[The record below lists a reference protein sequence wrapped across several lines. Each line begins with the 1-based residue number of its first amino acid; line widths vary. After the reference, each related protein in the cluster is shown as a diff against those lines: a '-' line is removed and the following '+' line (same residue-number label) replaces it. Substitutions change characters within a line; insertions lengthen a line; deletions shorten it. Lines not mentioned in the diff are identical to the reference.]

1 MELEKDW
8 RQKYYFP
15 YEATNDEKGH
25 QKKLVEDICG
35 TARNGGILLVNA
47 STGIGKTI
55 AMVSSAFTLLE
66 DEASGIERVII
77 CPSNKSQHENIQK
90 EIFRATMRFPKLK
103 SFSCVALRG
112 KKDLCT
118 NEKATGSIE
127 DFCRYLRKDSLCQHF
142 TALTDKTS
150 RVKKC
155 EYYKRVREAKE
166 ADILVADYNYLLDEA
181 LFHVIQSEISL
192 SNTLVIFDEA
202 HNLISRSVAN
212 LSDQKTQNSMQS
224 SLDELRLCLTGA
236 RDQLNL
242 QKDPGAIAD
251 LKEDETDIKAAAMV
265 IERLHKCLEKEAG
278 NLKAGQKEELAF
290 KALMGKAGLSEDDVK
305 FAAGILDLQ
314 ADYIEGLKE
323 GQRVHIRALSIF
335 LGSLLRN
342 SGKPEYIPYLELV
355 QRQEE
360 KYYSYTL
367 QCLDP
372 SIALQHLMAC
382 KAPMVLLSGTM
393 EPFDYYK
400 QTLGLEGAKEAS
412 YEADFLKLNRKIL
425 LYCPEYA
432 NFKSEFRYKQV
443 EVKVRD
449 MELLLNALP
458 GNTACFFQSFSDAY
472 NYHRLLSGREIS
484 KSVHLHVQGGD
495 RDNVLEQ
502 FMKSRDGLLLSVS
515 GGGLAEG
522 IDYEGEA
529 LKNAVIVGVP
539 YPSYDLIARAQ
550 IRYYTQKFGPAKARR
565 YAYECPTLVTIQ
577 QAAGRVVRGPKERGL
592 IILFDT
598 RFRQMALPKEY
609 LENSMGSRAAL
620 LEAAARFWEK
630 ESWKSVLKG

>member
-8 RQKYYFP
+8 RQKHHFP
-15 YEATNDEKGH
+15 YEHTNDEPGY
-25 QKKLVEDICG
+25 QKSLVEDICG
-35 TARNGGILLVNA
+35 TAKAGGTILINA

-90 EIFRATMRFPKLK
+90 EIFRTVMHYPKLK
-103 SFSCVALRG
+103 KYACVALRG
-112 KKDLCT
+112 KRDLCT
-118 NEKATGSIE
+118 HEKAGDAVE
-127 DFCRYLRKDSLCQHF
+127 DFCRYLRKDRLCQHF
-142 TALTDKTS
+142 NALTDKTI
-150 RVKKC
+150 RAKKC

-166 ADILVADYNYLLDEA
+166 ADILIADYSYLLDETY
-181 LFHVIQSEISL
+181 FPIIQSGTSL
-192 SNTLVIFDEA
+192 ADTLVVFDEA
-202 HNLISRSVAN
+202 HNLISRAIAT
-212 LSDQKTQNSMQS
+212 LSGQKTKNSFEA
-224 SLDELRLCLTGA
+224 SLTELKTCLAGVK
-236 RDQLNL
+236 Q
-242 QKDPGAIAD
+242 AIEKENEPEAITD

-265 IERLHKCLEKEAG
+265 IERLHKLLENEAG
-278 NLKAGQKEELAF
+278 KMNAGQKEELAF
-290 KALMGKAGLSEDDVK
+290 KALMAKAGLSEDDIK

-314 ADYIEGLKE
+314 ADYIEGMKE
-323 GQRVHIRALSIF
+323 GQRVHIRSLSIF
-335 LGSLLRN
+335 LESLLRN
-342 SGKPEYIPYLELV
+342 SGKPEYISYLELI

-360 KYYSYTL
+360 KYYAYTL

-372 SIALQHLMAC
+372 SIALHHLMAC
-382 KAPMVLLSGTM
+382 KTPMVLMSGTM

-400 QTLGLEGAKEAS
+400 QTLGLEGANEAS
-412 YEADFLKLNRKIL
+412 YEADFLKINRKIL

-432 NFKSEFRYKQV
+432 NFKSEFRYKQI
-443 EVKVRD
+443 EVKIRD
-449 MELLLNALP
+449 MELLLNSLP

-472 NYHRLLSGREIS
+472 NYHRLFSDREIP
-484 KSVHLHVQGGD
+484 KSIHLHVQGGD

-502 FMKSRDGLLLSVS
+502 FMKSRNSILLSVS
-515 GGGLAEG
+515 RSGLAEG

-550 IRYYTQKFGPAKARR
+550 IKYYTKKFGPAKARR

-598 RFRQMALPKEY
+598 RFRQMALPREY
-609 LENSMGSRAAL
+609 LENSMSSRAAL
-620 LEAAARFWEK
+620 LEAAAKFWEK
-630 ESWKSVLKG
+630 ESWKNVFKG

>member
-1 MELEKDW
+1 MELDKDW
-8 RQKYYFP
+8 RLKYHFP
-15 YEATNDEKGH
+15 YDSTNDEKGH
-25 QKKLVEDICG
+25 QKELIEGICR
-35 TARNGGILLVNA
+35 TAREGGILMVNA

-55 AMVSSAFTLLE
+55 AMVSSAFTLLA
-66 DEASGIERVII
+66 DETSGIERVII

-103 SFSCVALRG
+103 KLSCVALRG
-112 KKDLCT
+112 KKDLCS
-118 NEKATGSIE
+118 NDKATGSIE
-127 DFCRYLRKDSLCQHF
+127 DFCRYLRKDNLCAHF
-142 TALTDKTS
+142 TALTDKAS
-150 RVKKC
+150 KVKKC

-166 ADILVADYNYLLDEA
+166 ADILVADYNYLLDEN
-181 LFHVIQSEISL
+181 LFHVVQSEIDL
-192 SNTLVIFDEA
+192 SHTLVIFDEA
-202 HNLISRSVAN
+202 HNLISRSVSN
-212 LSDQKTQNSMQS
+212 LSDQKTQNSISS
-224 SLDELRLCLTGA
+224 SLDELRLCLTGV
-236 RDQLNL
+236 RDMLKV
-242 QKDPGAIAD
+242 QKDPDGIKE
-251 LKEDETDIKAAAMV
+251 LQEDETDIKAAAMV
-265 IERLHKCLEKEAG
+265 LERLHKCLDKEAG
-278 NLKAGQKEELAF
+278 MLKPGQKEELSF
-290 KALMGKAGLSEDDVK
+290 KTLRGKEGLSEDDIK

-335 LGSLLRN
+335 LESLLRN
-342 SGKPEYIPYLELV
+342 SGKPEYISYLELI

-360 KYYSYTL
+360 KYYAYTM

-372 SIALQHLMAC
+372 SLALHHLMAC
-382 KAPMVLLSGTM
+382 KTPMVLMSGTM

-400 QTLGLEGAKEAS
+400 QTLGLEAAKEIS

-449 MELLLNALP
+449 MELLLNSLP

-472 NYHRLLSGREIS
+472 NYHRLLSDREIG
-484 KSVHLHVQGGD
+484 KSMHLHVQGGD

-502 FMKSRDGLLLSVS
+502 FMKSRNSLLLSVS

-550 IRYYTQKFGPAKARR
+550 IKYYTAKFGPAKARR

-598 RFRQMALPKEY
+598 RFKQMALPKEY
-609 LENSMGSRAAL
+609 LENTMSSRDRL
-620 LEAAARFWEK
+620 LEAAAKFWEK
-630 ESWKSVLKG
+630 ESWKSVFKG